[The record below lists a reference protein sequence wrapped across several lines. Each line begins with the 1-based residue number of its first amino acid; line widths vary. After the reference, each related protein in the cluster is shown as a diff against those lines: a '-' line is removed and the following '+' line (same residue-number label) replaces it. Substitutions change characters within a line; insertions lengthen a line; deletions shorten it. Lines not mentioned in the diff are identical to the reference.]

1 MFTTTGNTNIGLDVL
16 QEATT
21 LGVAIWQQ
29 IVMYDANSDP
39 NNPDLYIDKVLPA
52 NQAVYG
58 AAVLSSRCTPA
69 WPHSPLT
76 SPTSPPMPVPGDP
89 DPPEVD

>member
-1 MFTTTGNTNIGLDVL
+1 VFTTTGNTNIGLDVL
-16 QEATT
+16 QKASS

-29 IVMYDANSDP
+29 IVMYDANTNP
-39 NNPDLYIDKVLPA
+39 NNPDLYIDQVLPA
-52 NQAVYG
+52 NQDVYNGAVPLPMHP
-58 AAVLSSRCTPA
+58 V

-76 SPTSPPMPVPGDP
+76 SPTSPPIPVPNDP